1 VGTTISADVK
11 GIFMSGNSSLLQ
23 LQGVSKVFSR
33 GTIDEVRALDN
44 AKLDVKAEDFITVI
58 GSNGAGKTTLL
69 NVIAGI
75 FPPERGGKIIING
88 RDIANLSE
96 HRHAQYVGRVY
107 QDPHIGTAAKMTIA
121 ENMSLA
127 ILRGQARGLRIAITK
142 RRKELFRAAL
152 APLCLGLED
161 RLTTS
166 VGTLSGGQRQ
176 ALALVMATMSK
187 PSLLLLD
194 EHTATLDPK
203 TARIVLELTEM
214 IVTRDK
220 MTTIMVTHNMELALR
235 YGNRLIMMHKGRII
249 VDLNHEQRRD
259 LTVGDLV
266 TAFERA
272 SGEQFTDDTV
282 LLSTA
287 EFKSGQHSCD

>member
-1 VGTTISADVK
+1 
-11 GIFMSGNSSLLQ
+11 MSTNRSLLQ
-23 LQGVSKVFSR
+23 LRKASKVFSR
-33 GTIDEVRALDN
+33 GTMDEVRALDN
-44 AKLDVKAEDFITVI
+44 INLDVNAEDFITVI

-69 NVIAGI
+69 NVIAGVY
-75 FPPERGGKIIING
+75 PPERGGKIIVNG
-88 RDIANLSE
+88 KDVTNLSE
-96 HRHAQYVGRVY
+96 HKCAQYTGRVY
-107 QDPHIGTAAKMTIA
+107 QDPHTGTAAKMTIA

-127 ILRGQARGLRIAITK
+127 ILRGQSRGLRTAITK
-142 RRKELFRAAL
+142 QRKELFRAVL
-152 APLCLGLED
+152 APLGLGLED
-161 RLTTS
+161 RLTAL

-176 ALALVMATMSK
+176 ALALVMGTMSK

-214 IVTRDK
+214 IITHEK
-220 MTTIMVTHNMELALR
+220 MTAIMVTHNMELALR

-249 VDLNHEQRRD
+249 VDLNHAQRCN
-259 LTVGDLV
+259 LTVGNLV

-272 SGEQFTDDTV
+272 SGEQFADDSV

-287 EFKSGQHSCD
+287 ESIGRQK